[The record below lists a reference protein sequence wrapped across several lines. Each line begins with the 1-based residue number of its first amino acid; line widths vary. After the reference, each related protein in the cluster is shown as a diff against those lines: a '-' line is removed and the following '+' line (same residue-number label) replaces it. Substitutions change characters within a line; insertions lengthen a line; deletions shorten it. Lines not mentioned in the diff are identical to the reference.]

1 MSKVLVKKAISAQYP
16 IGAGAPIMVVGGGG
30 GRGDGPRGR
39 TLRERAGGTLGG
51 LVGVAGAL
59 TGQHRS
65 LGGLTQSMISG
76 GAQGR
81 ALGEALGRKLVGR
94 RGQAMA
100 NIREAERAE
109 NARLA
114 AEHKLEFGASGFRN
128 KPIADQRRAYLR
140 GVAERQA
147 AEKQR
152 QEEADAASTAYAR
165 TFGSERGEEDRNYA
179 DMMRQF
185 VSGTGMDPARAGEF
199 MTQFGERINVMQE
212 QQAPSQGQDVAV
224 VNPNQ
229 GDSVDQR
236 MQEMALLPPAQKF
249 LPPSKG
255 AEDASAYAEIVDIE
269 DQSVSENDEILERRL
284 ANMRPP
290 EQDEEED
297 PQPSRVRVRPSGQRS
312 IFDRPE

>member
-30 GRGDGPRGR
+30 GRGGGPRGR

-51 LVGVAGAL
+51 LIGVAGAL

-109 NARLA
+109 DARLA

-152 QEEADAASTAYAR
+152 QREADAASTAYAR

-212 QQAPSQGQDVAV
+212 QQAPSQGQNVAV
-224 VNPNQ
+224 VDSMATSPIAQ
-229 GDSVDQR
+229 G
-236 MQEMALLPPAQKF
+236 APALPPANNEGSA
-249 LPPSKG
+249 L
-255 AEDASAYAEIVDIE
+255 DAINNVEQAGEKMMTEIGMDHDGE
-269 DQSVSENDEILERRL
+269 LTENEKALQRTL
-284 ANMRPP
+284 AQNQT
-290 EQDEEED
+290 EDEEED
-297 PQPSRVRVRPSGQRS
+297 SQPSRVGVRPSGQTR
-312 IFDRPE
+312 IDDF